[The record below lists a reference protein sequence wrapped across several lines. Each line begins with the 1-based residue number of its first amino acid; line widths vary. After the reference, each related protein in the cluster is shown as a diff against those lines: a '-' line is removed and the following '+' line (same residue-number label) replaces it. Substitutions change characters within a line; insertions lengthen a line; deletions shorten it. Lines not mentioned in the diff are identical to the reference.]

1 MALRTAQ
8 STTHAGRSAA
18 RLMDARVLAVT
29 LFAATGLSG
38 CSGGGDDQPESFSDG
53 TAAEIRD
60 AVVDDMGKLS
70 SVRLAGTATVEGQP
84 ITLDVHMDTEGNC
97 VGSIVLKGGRAQL
110 VNTPSESYLRGNGP
124 FWRNTSQTPAQGE
137 AMVRTVGSKW
147 VRMGAGAGDFSSF
160 CDLDQVVSS
169 IGEESQAVDKGDFG
183 QVDGQGA
190 VSLTKPGSVG
200 GTDTV
205 WVAAEGR
212 HYILKLETVG
222 GEEPGSFTLT
232 DHDQPVDVHI
242 PDRSEVVDLPET
254 PEE

>member
-8 STTHAGRSAA
+8 SATHAGRSAV
-18 RLMDARVLAVT
+18 RVLAFRVVSVT
-29 LFAATGLSG
+29 LLAVPGVSG
-38 CSGGGDDQPESFSDG
+38 CSDDGADKPGSFSDG

-60 AVVDDMGKLS
+60 AVVADMGKLA
-70 SVRLAGTATVEGQP
+70 SVRMAGTAQVEGQP
-84 ITLDVHMDTEGNC
+84 ITLDVQMDTEGNC

-110 VNTPSESYLRGNGP
+110 INTPTESYLRGNGP

-137 AMVRTVGSKW
+137 AFVRKVGSKW
-147 VRMGAGAGDFSSF
+147 VRMGAGAGDFTTF
-160 CDLDQVVSS
+160 CDLDQIVSG
-169 IGEESQAVDKGDFG
+169 IGEESTGVEKGDFG
-183 QVDGQGA
+183 QVAGRGA

-205 WVAAEGR
+205 WVAADGR

-232 DHDQPVDVHI
+232 EHDQPVDLRI
-242 PDRSEVVDLPET
+242 PEQAEVVDLDKLQIN
-254 PEE
+254 

>member
-1 MALRTAQ
+1 VRDVTFLGIT
-8 STTHAGRSAA
+8 
-18 RLMDARVLAVT
+18 LLAV
-29 LFAATGLSG
+29 AVLSG
-38 CSGGGDDQPESFSDG
+38 CSDDSADRPGSFEDG

-60 AVVDDMGKLS
+60 QVVADMEKLS
-70 SVRLAGTATVEGQP
+70 SVRMAGTAQVEGQP

-110 VNTPSESYLRGNGP
+110 INTPTESYLRGDRP
-124 FWRNTSQTPAQGE
+124 FWQNTSQTPAQGE
-137 AMVRTVGSKW
+137 AFVRRVGSKW
-147 VRMGAGAGDFSSF
+147 VRMDDGAGDFTSF
-160 CDLDQVVSS
+160 CDLDQIVSG
-169 IGEESQAVDKGDFG
+169 IGEGSTGVEKGDFG
-183 QVDGQGA
+183 RVDGQGA

-222 GEEPGSFTLT
+222 GDEPGSFTLSG
-232 DHDQPVDVHI
+232 HDQPVDLQI
-242 PDRSEVVDLPET
+242 PDRSEVVDLPDT